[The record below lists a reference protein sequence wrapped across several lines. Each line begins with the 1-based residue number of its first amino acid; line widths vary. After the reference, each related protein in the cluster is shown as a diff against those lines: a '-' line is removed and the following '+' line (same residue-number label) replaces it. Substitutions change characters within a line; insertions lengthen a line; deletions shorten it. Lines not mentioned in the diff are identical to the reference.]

1 MKTYFYIIGFSAVL
15 LFGNSTVNAQSTLA
29 STVSEITPTVTW
41 KLLSDVEANKGFSFN
56 GAAGKTYKFS
66 FCHDIGGGRCLGDAA
81 ITILNQKGN
90 KVLNGSNDDYC
101 GTSPYLVWKC
111 NESDSY
117 RLLITSVNGNG
128 EELPNLGTLA
138 YSIAEPVFCPQ
149 GLGKGVVNVASLPF
163 SSGAGSTANMFNDIE
178 STTTGFAAFDKGE
191 DQVFV
196 FSPVTTGLVKTEIT
210 SMSESITLT
219 LFEGCP
225 LVGNKSVVVARTEG
239 DLIQSISANVQRGLT
254 YYLVVDSKLPTQNFS
269 YKNILISAPN
279 FRDTKVILTT
289 ASPMNAAKEVEQFSV
304 DVKATSII
312 CKWIPQNNCM
322 YELQRS
328 DGGEFS
334 TFYKSTFI
342 DNAKPTAEY
351 KFEDKKTIVGVKYY
365 YRLKV
370 IRENEK
376 ADYLGAVAA
385 MMKDKGVAVLETH
398 HDKISDVTTVNY
410 VISRPSLITIEITDL
425 SGKMIKQYSQGLQQ
439 SGQYS
444 FPFSVAENNLI
455 EGTYNVSV
463 WVDDDKYTATLL
475 GEEY

>member
-1 MKTYFYIIGFSAVL
+1 MKSSFYITCLTAL
-15 LFGNSTVNAQSTLA
+15 LSLNNIAVNAQSTVA
-29 STVSEITPTVTW
+29 SNVSEITPTNNW
-41 KLLSDVEANKGFSFN
+41 KLLNDIEPNKGYAFA
-56 GAAGKTYKFS
+56 GTAGKTYKFS
-66 FCHDIGGGRCLGDAA
+66 FCHDIGGGRCKGDAQ
-81 ITILNQKGN
+81 ITILNKDGN

-111 NESDSY
+111 NESSTY
-117 RLLITSVNGNG
+117 RLLVTAINGDD
-128 EELPNLGTLA
+128 LPNFGTLA

-163 SSGAGSTANMFNDIE
+163 SSGAGTTANMSNDME
-178 STTTGFAAFDKGE
+178 CTTTGFAALDKGE

-196 FSPVTTGLVKTEIT
+196 FSPVTSGNIKAELNSSAENV
-210 SMSESITLT
+210 TLT

-225 LVGNKSVVVARTEG
+225 LVGNKSAVVARSEG
-239 DLIQSISANVQRGLT
+239 NLVQSVSADVQKGLS

-269 YKNILISAPN
+269 YGNIKISAPN
-279 FRDTKVILTT
+279 FRDTKVVLTS
-289 ASPMNAAKEVEQFSV
+289 ASPKNAAKDAEQFTV
-304 DVKATSII
+304 EVKSTSIV
-312 CKWIPQNNCM
+312 CKWVPQANSM

-328 DGGEFS
+328 EGGEFS
-334 TFYKSTFI
+334 TFYKSSFI
-342 DNAKPTAEY
+342 EEGKTQAEF
-351 KFEDKKTIVGVKYY
+351 KFDDKKITSGMKYY

-370 IRENEK
+370 IKEDNK
-376 ADYLGAVAA
+376 VAYTGAVAA

-398 HDKISDVTTVNY
+398 HDKTSDVTTVNY

-425 SGKMIKQYSQGLQQ
+425 SGKMIKQYNQGLQQ

-444 FPFSVAENNLI
+444 FPFSVAENNLT

-475 GEEY
+475 DEEY

>member
-1 MKTYFYIIGFSAVL
+1 MKTYLYIAGFAALL
-15 LFGNSTVNAQSTLA
+15 LFSKSNVVAQSSA
-29 STVSEITPTVTW
+29 SSNVSEISPANTW
-41 KLLSDVEANKGFSFN
+41 KLLNDVEANKGYSFN
-56 GAAGKTYKFS
+56 GTAGKTYRFS
-66 FCHDIGGGRCLGDAA
+66 FCHDIGGGRCKGDAQ
-81 ITILNQKGN
+81 ITILNKDGN

-111 NESDSY
+111 NETSTY
-117 RLLITSVNGNG
+117 RLLITAVNN
-128 EELPNLGTLA
+128 EDLPDLGTLA

-163 SSGAGSTANMFNDIE
+163 SSGAGTTANMSNDME
-178 STTTGFAAFDKGE
+178 CTTTGFAALDKGE

-196 FSPVTTGLVKTEIT
+196 FSPVTSGLVKAELNAAV
-210 SMSESITLT
+210 ENVTLT

-225 LVGNKSVVVARTEG
+225 LVGNKSVVVARSEG
-239 DLIQSISANVQRGLT
+239 NLIQSVSADVQRGLS

-269 YKNILISAPN
+269 YGNIKISAPN
-279 FRDTKVILTT
+279 YRDTKVAISSSNPTSIGKD
-289 ASPMNAAKEVEQFSV
+289 AEQFTV
-304 DVKATSII
+304 DIKPASIV
-312 CKWIPQNNCM
+312 CKWIPQANCM

-328 DGGEFS
+328 EGGEFS
-334 TFYKSTFI
+334 TFYKSTYI
-342 DNAKPTAEY
+342 EEGKPQAEF
-351 KFEDKKTIVGVKYY
+351 KFDDKKITSGLKYY

-370 IRENEK
+370 IKDDNK
-376 ADYLGAVAA
+376 VAYTGAVAA

-398 HDKISDVTTVNY
+398 HDKTSDVTTVNY

-425 SGKMIKQYSQGLQQ
+425 SGKMIKQYNQGLQQ

-444 FPFSVAENNLI
+444 FPFSVSENNLK

-463 WVDDDKYTATLL
+463 WVDDDKYTATLE